1 MIGLLV
7 LLIIIYLVLARRR
20 DIAKVSLLPFCDGT
34 SISTDPAPRWSQF
47 PATQAV
53 NVGCNEL
60 SNTQSLSFCDGTTM
74 GPGNSFDVKAPV
86 PLVLEGVATSE
97 YSSASI
103 IMNGRVLQQAPAQTG
118 YLGLDKDAA
127 PLPAPL
133 VSGVDALRNFADV
146 TPSGFT
152 SVVTGI
158 TFSPELGLFVAITNT
173 SSIATS
179 VDGVNWI
186 PGDSL

>member
-1 MIGLLV
+1 MVELLV
-7 LLIIIYLVLARRR
+7 LLLLLLILARKRET
-20 DIAKVSLLPFCDGT
+20 AKVSLLPFCDGT

-53 NVGCNEL
+53 NLGCNPL
-60 SNTQSLSFCDGTTM
+60 LNAQSLSFCDGTTM
-74 GPGNSFDVKAPV
+74 GPGNSFDIKAPV
-86 PLVLEGVATSE
+86 PLVLEGTPDGD
-97 YSSASI
+97 YSAASI
-103 IMNGRVLQQAPAQTG
+103 VMNGRVLQQAPAQTG
-118 YLGLDKDAA
+118 YLGFDKDAA

-133 VSGVDALRNFADV
+133 VSGVNALRNFANV

-152 SVVTGI
+152 AIITAS
-158 TFSPELGLFVAITNT
+158 TFSPDLGLFVAITNS